1 VWELAEAVVKA
12 AMAVRAL
19 QRLPRMQRIA
29 LWLSTRALLEPAE
42 LVALVELTPDLP
54 AMGILVRPA
63 HLGLMAWP
71 PVESVEEL

>member
-1 VWELAEAVVKA
+1 
-12 AMAVRAL
+12 
-19 QRLPRMQRIA
+19 
-29 LWLSTRALLEPAE
+29 LEPAE

-71 PVESVEEL
+71 SVESVEEH